1 VSELPVVSGK
11 EAVRAFEHLGYEV
24 VRQRG
29 SHVFMKSPGRK
40 SLSVPLNDPVKRG
53 LLRSLIKDADLSVE
67 EFRDAL

>member
-1 VSELPVVSGK
+1 MSELPVVSGK
-11 EAVRAFEHLGYEV
+11 EAVRAFERLGYEV